1 MGMGKKIL
9 AACLLLFFF
18 WGIVKADIVV
28 PGEINR
34 QFQISNLNKYPGY
47 SFYFIYQGYSYN
59 MGYHPGKPDTT
70 LIEGQQNYYVST
82 RGNDQSPL
90 LALSKDSSQWT
101 YSTISMGGMSHVN
114 TNIKSIIDVFEIK
127 GIKNGKIQL
136 KKIKEL
142 VTYKNG
148 KKQELAVGAGF
159 LNGTGFTN
167 GMAIVSVAALMVLIF
182 LFFKMKRK
190 PKYVQL
196 AT

>member
-1 MGMGKKIL
+1 MGKNII

-18 WGIVKADIVV
+18 GEIAKADIVV

-47 SFYFIYQGYSYN
+47 SFYYIYQGYSYN

-70 LIEGQQNYYVST
+70 LVEGVQSYFVSS

-90 LALSKDSSQWT
+90 LALSKDSSQW
-101 YSTISMGGMSHVN
+101 YVSTVSMGGISNVN
-114 TNIKSIIDVFEIK
+114 PSIQSIVDLFEIK
-127 GIKNGKIQL
+127 GIEKGIVRL

-142 VTYKNG
+142 ITYKNG
-148 KKQELAVGAGF
+148 KKTEQLVGGNF

-167 GMAIVSVAALMVLIF
+167 GMAIVSMVALVLLIF
-182 LFFKMKRK
+182 LFFRMKGK

-196 AT
+196 TT